1 MYSRSDRLTEL
12 LKSEIILIVQRL
24 KDPRMTGI
32 LTITGVEMRHDLKA
46 AKVFYSL
53 LGTEE
58 EKENVQEVFTSS
70 QKYIRVRLRKRLRLK
85 YIPEISFVYD
95 DTPEKASR
103 VFAILEKL
111 DQERSR
117 P

>member
-1 MYSRSDRLTEL
+1 M
-12 LKSEIILIVQRL
+12 IIQRL
-24 KDPRMTGI
+24 KDPRLSGI
-32 LTITGVEMRHDLKA
+32 LTITGVEMRPDLKA

-58 EKENVQEVFTSS
+58 EKENVQEVLTRSERF
-70 QKYIRVRLRKRLRLK
+70 IRGKLRKRLRLK
-85 YIPEISFVYD
+85 FIPGISFVYD

-111 DQERSR
+111 DQERGS